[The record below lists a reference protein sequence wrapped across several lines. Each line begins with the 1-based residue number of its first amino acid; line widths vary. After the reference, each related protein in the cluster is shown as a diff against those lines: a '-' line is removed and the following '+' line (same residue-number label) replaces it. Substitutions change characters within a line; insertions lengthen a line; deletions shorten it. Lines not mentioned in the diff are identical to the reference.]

1 MANIKKRNK
10 WMASGGLLAVV
21 LSAVVLGGCM
31 PAKMVNWQPL
41 DITNTLST
49 DVGSKRWNTYRFETA
64 GPFPYQRI
72 GYVMFADDV
81 TMDMWKVPYANL
93 GKKSMREVLE
103 DHDAYLKS
111 RMWTGTVMN
120 FKRYELEGNAIA
132 YTANE
137 LEMEVD
143 LWDTGASGS
152 NIGLRLTYTDRRS
165 FSGGDSGS
173 GMDGQGH

>member
-1 MANIKKRNK
+1 MANINKRNK
-10 WMASGGLLAVV
+10 WMAAGGLLAVV

-41 DITNTLST
+41 DITNALST
-49 DVGSKRWNTYRFETA
+49 DVGSQKWNTYRFETA

-72 GYVMFADDV
+72 GYVMFGDDV
-81 TMDMWKVPYANL
+81 TVDMWNIPYANL

-103 DHDAYLKS
+103 DHNAYLKS
-111 RMWTGTVMN
+111 KMWTGTVIN
-120 FKRYELEGNAIA
+120 FKRYELEGKAIS

-143 LWDTGASGS
+143 LWKMGASGS
-152 NIGLRLTYTDRRS
+152 KIGLRLTYTDRRS

-173 GMDGQGH
+173 GMDAQAH